1 MMSYAPG
8 VTDTPLRALSPLS
21 FFTQVDLFYFF
32 SVERMDV
39 RFGELIGAGPGAYTE
54 TVGLKWLSFFF
65 WLKKTFYFT

>member
-21 FFTQVDLFYFF
+21 FTQVDLFIF

-54 TVGLKWLSFFF
+54 TVGLKWLSLFFG
-65 WLKKTFYFT
+65 

>member
-21 FFTQVDLFYFF
+21 FTQVDLFIFF
-32 SVERMDV
+32 SREDGCSFWGIDRSWTWCLYRNG
-39 RFGELIGAGPGAYTE
+39 RFEMAL
-54 TVGLKWLSFFF
+54 VFF